1 MSNEEDDNAE
11 DQDPAGVLDLQ
22 GGDNA
27 AGGRADTN
35 IIQINLV
42 IPMLWAAS
50 VI

>member
-27 AGGRADTN
+27 AGRADTY
-35 IIQINLV
+35 ITQINLV